1 MRAAVA
7 TLWAPDLRGGARFA
21 WLLSGLVAL
30 LLLWEAPRQPLVV
43 LLVPLAGIAVVL
55 ATRSPAWPLGVA
67 TGATLISMLAAGN
80 LPKGGTVAAYTAWL
94 LLGLVVAM
102 IRSDRVHPPL
112 RLVLDFSAAA
122 RSCSPRSCS
131 CGCRPR
137 ATTSTGSTRSSCTCS
152 CACVPFVVGVVV
164 GFVRRDLELFFRVYV
179 AMAVA
184 AALYNTYPARH
195 GRRQPAVLRPLL
207 ARRVDRRDRAR
218 AHDGRGLA
226 DAALLA
232 RARADGAHAPAARL
246 ALAPVAITFVSSGS
260 RGPVIGMVVAL
271 PSVLLWR
278 AASPAVA
285 KRLAL
290 SLVAV
295 GALAVV
301 AVVAL
306 VPPEATQRSLS
317 IFQTT
322 RGGRR
327 HLALRPLGRGHPRL
341 RDNLTHTLVGIGTG
355 GYAAIST
362 HGALYPHNIVLEV
375 GSELGVIGL
384 LALAAFVISVIVRL
398 LGLLAR
404 GGEDAGWSGLLL
416 TLFVFSLV
424 NAQFSGDVPYNE
436 GLWLWGGLASGLAAA
451 ARAGSHYQPG
461 SARSRARAR
470 RAPRSDRSG
479 SACARS
485 PRRCARE

>member
-7 TLWAPDLRGGARFA
+7 TLWAPDLRGGARVA

-43 LLVPLAGIAVVL
+43 LLVPLAGIGVVL
-55 ATRSPAWPLGVA
+55 ATRSPAWPLGVV
-67 TGATLISMLAAGN
+67 TGATLISLLAAGN

-94 LLGLVVAM
+94 LLGLVIAM
-102 IRSDRVHPPL
+102 VRSDRVHPPL
-112 RLVLDFSAAA
+112 RLVLDFSAAGTLMLA
-122 RSCSPRSCS
+122 ALMLVRLPASGDYEYGLNKIELYLIVCI
-131 CGCRPR
+131 
-137 ATTSTGSTRSSCTCS
+137 
-152 CACVPFVVGVVV
+152 VPFVVGVVV

-179 AMAVA
+179 VMAVA
-184 AALYNTYPARH
+184 AALYNTYLVATGAANKQFADRYSLDASIDVIGLGRTMGEASLVLLFLLVRARTV
-195 GRRQPAVLRPLL
+195 RTRVLL
-207 ARRVDRRDRAR
+207 A
-218 AHDGRGLA
+218 
-226 DAALLA
+226 
-232 RARADGAHAPAARL
+232 L
-246 ALAPVAITFVSSGS
+246 ALAPCAITFVSSGS

-322 RGGRR
+322 EETGDTSRFVLWGEAI
-327 HLALRPLGRGHPRL
+327 HAFA
-341 RDNLTHTLVGIGTG
+341 DNLTHTLVGIGTG

-375 GSELGVIGL
+375 GAELGVIGI
-384 LALAAFVISVIVRL
+384 LALAAFVISVIARL

-404 GGEDAGWSGLLL
+404 GGEDAGWAGLLL
-416 TLFVFSLV
+416 TLFVFALV

-451 ARAGSHYQPG
+451 ARAGSHYQLRQ
-461 SARSRARAR
+461 RS
-470 RAPRSDRSG
+470 
-479 SACARS
+479 
-485 PRRCARE
+485 

>member
-7 TLWAPDLRGGARFA
+7 TLWAPDLRGGARVA

-30 LLLWEAPRQPLVV
+30 LLLWEAPRQPLVM

-67 TGATLISMLAAGN
+67 TGGTLISLLAAGN

-94 LLGLVVAM
+94 LLGLTVTM
-102 IRSDRVHPPL
+102 IRSDRLHPPL
-112 RLVLDFSAAA
+112 RLVLDFSAAGTILIGALMLA
-122 RSCSPRSCS
+122 RLPASADYAY
-131 CGCRPR
+131 GLNKIELYLIV
-137 ATTSTGSTRSSCTCS
+137 
-152 CACVPFVVGVVV
+152 CAVPYIVGVVV
-164 GFVRRDLELFFRVYV
+164 GFARHDLELFFRVYV
-179 AMAVA
+179 VMAVG
-184 AALYNTYPARH
+184 AALYNTYLVASGSANKQFSDRYSIDASVDVIGLGRTMGEVSLILLFLLVRARTV
-195 GRRQPAVLRPLL
+195 RTRLLL
-207 ARRVDRRDRAR
+207 A
-218 AHDGRGLA
+218 
-226 DAALLA
+226 
-232 RARADGAHAPAARL
+232 L

-260 RGPVIGMVVAL
+260 RGPVIGMVIAL

-301 AVVAL
+301 AVVAF

-322 RGGRR
+322 QEAGDTS
-327 HLALRPLGRGHPRL
+327 RL
-341 RDNLTHTLVGIGTG
+341 VLWGEATHVFASNLTHTLVGIGTG

-362 HGALYPHNIVLEV
+362 TGALYPHNIALEV
-375 GSELGVIGL
+375 GSELGVLGL
-384 LALAAFVISVIVRL
+384 LALAAFVFSVIARL

-436 GLWLWGGLASGLAAA
+436 GLWLWGGLASGLVAA
-451 ARAGSHYQPG
+451 ARAGSHYQ
-461 SARSRARAR
+461 SRQRS
-470 RAPRSDRSG
+470 
-479 SACARS
+479 
-485 PRRCARE
+485 

>member
-7 TLWAPDLRGGARFA
+7 TLWAPDLRGGARVA

-30 LLLWEAPRQPLVV
+30 LLLWEAPRQPLVM

-67 TGATLISMLAAGN
+67 TGGTLISLLAAGN

-94 LLGLVVAM
+94 LLGLTVTM
-102 IRSDRVHPPL
+102 IRSDRLHPPL
-112 RLVLDFSAAA
+112 RLVLDFSAAGTILIGVLMLA
-122 RSCSPRSCS
+122 RLPASADYAY
-131 CGCRPR
+131 GLNKIELYLIV
-137 ATTSTGSTRSSCTCS
+137 
-152 CACVPFVVGVVV
+152 CAVPYIVGVVV
-164 GFVRRDLELFFRVYV
+164 GFARHDLELFFRVYV
-179 AMAVA
+179 VMAVG
-184 AALYNTYPARH
+184 AALYNTYLVASGSANKQFSDRYSIDASVDVIGLGRTMGEVSLILLFLLVRARTV
-195 GRRQPAVLRPLL
+195 RTRLLL
-207 ARRVDRRDRAR
+207 A
-218 AHDGRGLA
+218 
-226 DAALLA
+226 
-232 RARADGAHAPAARL
+232 L

-260 RGPVIGMVVAL
+260 RGPVIGMVIAL

-301 AVVAL
+301 AVVAF

-322 RGGRR
+322 QEAGDTS
-327 HLALRPLGRGHPRL
+327 RL
-341 RDNLTHTLVGIGTG
+341 VLWGEATHVFASNLTHTLVGIGTG

-362 HGALYPHNIVLEV
+362 TGALYPHNIALEV
-375 GSELGVIGL
+375 GSELGVLGL
-384 LALAAFVISVIVRL
+384 LALAAFVFSVIARL

-436 GLWLWGGLASGLAAA
+436 GLWLWGGLASGLVAA
-451 ARAGSHYQPG
+451 ARAGSHYQ
-461 SARSRARAR
+461 SRQRS
-470 RAPRSDRSG
+470 
-479 SACARS
+479 
-485 PRRCARE
+485 